1 MPTTHEISLEEGIE
15 LTQRFKNSHPL
26 GTKRAFLISK
36 EVLTELMAQDRAD
49 GIRVYLGE
57 KENQELTIVVIATDS
72 EGNDIQTIVMDNFLP
87 CPSACDFDSPL

>member
-1 MPTTHEISLEEGIE
+1 MPIHHEITLEEGIE
-15 LTQRFKNSHPL
+15 LTTRFKHNNPH

-36 EVLTELMAQDRAD
+36 AVLTELMAQDRAD

-57 KENQELTIVVIATDS
+57 KDNQELTIVAIATDS
-72 EGNDIQTIVMDNFLP
+72 EGNDIQTIVMDSFLS

>member
-1 MPTTHEISLEEGIE
+1 MPNQHEITLEEGIE
-15 LTQRFKNSHPL
+15 LTNRFKNNNPV

-57 KENQELTIVVIATDS
+57 KEDGDLTIVVIATDS
-72 EGNDIQTIVMDNFLP
+72 EGSDVQTIVMDNFTS